1 MTARQPV
8 VVELGQVEDLFTAA
22 SFAPLQG
29 RFEPRSG
36 MEQVL
41 DQVAVRR
48 LHPGE
53 QLRLKLIIQQPTD
66 ASDEAIRTAIRGYC
80 DAVIVDRQLDLQ
92 RIGRNGRN
100 ALLLGLGF
108 LAACMALSTAA
119 SATTI
124 LPEFIRRLFGEGLVI
139 AGWVA
144 LWRPIEVMLFDTRPP
159 EHDIR
164 LHRAIAAAEIEV
176 LQTA

>member
-1 MTARQPV
+1 MERQPV
-8 VVELGQVEDLFTAA
+8 VVVLERVEDLFTAA

-48 LHPGE
+48 LRPAEPLHL
-53 QLRLKLIIQQPTD
+53 QLTLRQPPEVTD
-66 ASDEAIRTAIRGYC
+66 DAIRTALRGYC
-80 DAVIVDRQLDLQ
+80 EAVIIDRQLDLQ
-92 RIGRNGRN
+92 RIRRNGRN

-119 SATTI
+119 SAATI

-139 AGWVA
+139 AGWVG

-176 LQTA
+176 LRTA

>member
-1 MTARQPV
+1 MAERQPV
-8 VVELGQVEDLFTAA
+8 AVVLNQVEDLFTAA

-29 RFEPRSG
+29 RFEPRTG

-48 LHPGE
+48 LRPGE
-53 QLRLKLIIQQPTD
+53 PLHLRLTLRQSTAAD
-66 ASDEAIRTAIRGYC
+66 DEAIRAAIRGYC
-80 DAVIVDRQLDLQ
+80 EAVIADQQLDLQ
-92 RIGRNGRN
+92 RISRSGRN

-119 SATTI
+119 NAATF

-139 AGWVA
+139 AGWVG

-159 EHDIR
+159 RHDIR
-164 LHRAIAAAEIEV
+164 LHRAIAAAEIDV
-176 LQTA
+176 LRTA

>member
-1 MTARQPV
+1 MERQPV
-8 VVELGQVEDLFTAA
+8 VVALDRIEDLFTAS
-22 SFAPLQG
+22 SFAPLEG
-29 RFEPRSG
+29 HFEPRSG

-41 DQVAVRR
+41 DQVAARR
-48 LHPGE
+48 LHPAE
-53 QLRLKLIIQQPTD
+53 PLHLKLTIRQPTEV
-66 ASDEAIRTAIRGYC
+66 SDDTIRTAIRGYC

-92 RIGRNGRN
+92 RIRRNGRN

-119 SATTI
+119 SAATI
-124 LPEFIRRLFGEGLVI
+124 LPEFVRRLFGEGLVI
-139 AGWVA
+139 AGWVG

-176 LQTA
+176 LRTA

>member
-1 MTARQPV
+1 MERQPIV
-8 VVELGQVEDLFTAA
+8 VVLDQVEDLFTAT
-22 SFAPLQG
+22 SFAPLEG

-41 DQVAVRR
+41 DQVALHR
-48 LHPGE
+48 LHPA
-53 QLRLKLIIQQPTD
+53 QPLQLKLTVRRPTEV
-66 ASDEAIRTAIRGYC
+66 SDDAIRTAIRGYC
-80 DAVIVDRQLDLQ
+80 EAVIVDRQLDLKRIQ
-92 RIGRNGRN
+92 RIGRN

-119 SATTI
+119 NAASF

-139 AGWVA
+139 AGWVG

-159 EHDIR
+159 QHDIR
-164 LHRAIAAAEIEV
+164 LHRAIARAEIDV
-176 LQTA
+176 LKSA

>member
-1 MTARQPV
+1 MAERQPIV
-8 VVELGQVEDLFTAA
+8 VILDQVEDLFTAA
-22 SFAPLQG
+22 SFAPLKG

-41 DQVAVRR
+41 DQVAARR
-48 LHPGE
+48 LHPAE
-53 QLRLKLIIQQPTD
+53 PLRLELTVRQPTTVG
-66 ASDEAIRTAIRGYC
+66 DEAIRTAIRGYC
-80 DAVIVDRQLDLQ
+80 RAVIVDRQLDLRRIQ
-92 RIGRNGRN
+92 RIGRN

-119 SATTI
+119 DAATV

-139 AGWVA
+139 AGWVG

-159 EHDIR
+159 HHDIR
-164 LHRAIAAAEIEV
+164 LHQAIAAAEIEV

>member
-1 MTARQPV
+1 MAERQPIIV
-8 VVELGQVEDLFTAA
+8 ALEQVEDLFTAA
-22 SFAPLQG
+22 SFAPLDG
-29 RFEPRSG
+29 HFEPRSG

-41 DQVAVRR
+41 DQVAVRPP
-48 LHPGE
+48 HGGE
-53 QLRLKLIIQQPTD
+53 QLRLRLSIRRPTEV
-66 ASDEAIRTAIRGYC
+66 SDEAIWLAVRGYC
-80 DAVIVDRQLDLQ
+80 EAVIADRQLDLR

-119 SATTI
+119 SAATV

-139 AGWVA
+139 AGWVG

-159 EHDIR
+159 QHDIR
-164 LHRAIAAAEIEV
+164 LHQAIAAAEIEV
-176 LQTA
+176 LRTA

>member
-1 MTARQPV
+1 MSERQPIV
-8 VVELGQVEDLFTAA
+8 VRLEQVDDLFAAA
-22 SFAPLQG
+22 SFAPLEG

-41 DQVAVRR
+41 DQIAVRR
-48 LHPGE
+48 LHPR
-53 QLRLKLIIQQPTD
+53 QPLHLKLIVRHPSEV
-66 ASDEAIRTAIRGYC
+66 SDDAIRTAIRGYC
-80 DAVIVDRQLDLQ
+80 EAVIVDRRLELRRIQ
-92 RIGRNGRN
+92 RVGRN

-119 SATTI
+119 SAASF

-139 AGWVA
+139 AGWVG

-159 EHDIR
+159 QHDIR
-164 LHRAIAAAEIEV
+164 LHQAVAAAEIEV